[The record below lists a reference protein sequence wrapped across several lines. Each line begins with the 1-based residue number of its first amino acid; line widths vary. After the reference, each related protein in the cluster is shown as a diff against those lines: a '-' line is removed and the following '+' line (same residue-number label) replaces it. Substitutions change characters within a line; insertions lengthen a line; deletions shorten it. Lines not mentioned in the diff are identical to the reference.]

1 MRPITLTD
9 VQDTFLQETG
19 DGAIELVEAEEGM
32 AIATMLTNAEQLEAM
47 GLDEL
52 DQLRVTV
59 MVFGAFTAGVFTAK
73 RVIEAGQ

>member
-1 MRPITLTD
+1 MAAKAGISYNAMM
-9 VQDTFLQETG
+9 QQQKIAFESFLG
-19 DGAIELVEAEEGM
+19 SGKAAED
-32 AIATMLTNAEQLEAM
+32 MLTNAEQLEAM